1 MYIFNLQV
9 RNKILLREKDSNFR
23 FVGDNVDYFIHFD
36 IDVPYEAMFAKFH
49 TKNGDPKPILLDENG
64 NVNVPLSVLKEG
76 QFDVGLYKDGYA
88 TTPFSVWVD
97 GSILNETG
105 IPIEEPETTQV
116 EQLIGL
122 VNGIQQVGIQSAEV
136 NDEGHLIFT
145 LTDGTVLDAGYVGSS
160 GGGAGIKD
168 FQKTE
173 ETGEGSTYTFTLS
186 DGRTFSFTVKNGKDG
201 EPGKQGEKGDKG
213 DTGQSAYDSAVK
225 GGYSGTETEFYADLA
240 AVDNLAAWFA
250 SI

>member
-1 MYIFNLQV
+1 MYILNLKV
-9 RNKILLREKDSNFR
+9 CDKLLSFCDPKNSRIR
-23 FVGDNVDYFIHFD
+23 IVGDNKDYALHFETD
-36 IDVPYEAMFAKFH
+36 IDKQAVFALFK
-49 TKNGDPKPILLDENG
+49 KDGKESPPVLLDENG
-64 NVNVPLSVLKEG
+64 NASIPLTVLKDGHFE
-76 QFDVGLYKDGYA
+76 VGLYADGYA
-88 TTPFSVWVD
+88 TTPLYVPVD

-105 IPIEEPETTQV
+105 IPIEEPKPTQV

-145 LTDGTVLDAGYVGSS
+145 LTDGTVLDAGYIGSS

-173 ETGEGSTYTFTLS
+173 ETDEGSTYEFTLS
-186 DGRTFSFTVKNGKDG
+186 NNRKFSFTVKNGSDG
-201 EPGKQGEKGDKG
+201 KPGEKGDKG
-213 DTGQSAYDSAVK
+213 DTGQNAYDSAVVS
-225 GGYSGTETEFYADLA
+225 GYSGTQEEFYADLA